1 MKKAFKLILS
11 FGLAIVIIIG
21 YNSCK
26 KEETSCPVPE
36 TPKTVEQL
44 LTAKTWKADEIR
56 IQQSNNTTQYYKR
69 GSVGTTYDSD
79 SLKFAANNT
88 GTYYYSGSAFPIT
101 WNLTDAAKT
110 KMTVVINQPPTPI
123 TIYIE
128 NMNITDTYFKYSQY
142 YNGSGLNYMASC
154 TRTPN

>member
-1 MKKAFKLILS
+1 MKKTIKLVLS
-11 FGLAIVIIIG
+11 AGLAIITIII

-36 TPKTVEQL
+36 TPKTVEQS

-69 GSVGTTYDSD
+69 GLSGTTYDSD

-110 KMTVVINQPPTPI
+110 KMTVVINQPPTPF
-123 TIYIE
+123 TVYLE
-128 NMNITDTYFKYSQY
+128 NINITDTYFKYSQY
-142 YNGSGLNYMASC
+142 YIGSGLNYMASC

>member
-1 MKKAFKLILS
+1 MKKAVKLMLP
-11 FGLAIVIIIG
+11 FGLAIITIIV

-88 GTYYYSGSAFPIT
+88 GTYYFSGAAYAIT

-110 KMTVVINQPPTPI
+110 KMTVVINQPPAPFTV
-123 TIYIE
+123 YLE
-128 NMNITDTYFKYSQY
+128 NINITDTYFKYSQY
-142 YNGSGLNYMASC
+142 YNGSGITYMASG